1 MAENPYVLFVWF
13 IDSRT
18 LEGLDRDA
26 NNEGLCIIVLAADNP
41 IMVKCGAWTGKDGL
55 TVKGESP
62 TLISPF
68 SVVACKITR
77 QSTQSKKKKW
87 PEING
92 LCWIVFTA
100 KLNEYTKD

>member
-1 MAENPYVLFVWF
+1 MAEHPYILFVVLL
-13 IDSRT
+13 IV
-18 LEGLDRDA
+18 EGLDRDA

-77 QSTQSKKKKW
+77 QSTQSNKKKR
-87 PEING
+87 PEMAFVELFLQQN
-92 LCWIVFTA
+92 
-100 KLNEYTKD
+100 